1 MKGLPTGRDH
11 RFSFPDGLFF
21 NRGQGWLIVD
31 PQRIKLPR
39 QSYIFFMA
47 ILLMLLAINWTIFKP
62 FVIFMATGVFV
73 AVLAQP
79 IDRFIEK
86 RMPRR
91 ISAVITMLTVF
102 VLLTLP
108 VIGLG
113 LALAND
119 VTELGQAIRNG
130 EQDEW
135 IADGLNS
142 TIVQESLA
150 LAFPNNST
158 DERNATV
165 YEWGDKLEAETL
177 KQLGAF
183 GRQLAAA
190 VPQFFLAMTV
200 ILFVVYYI
208 LTDGDRLLAYLRRA
222 SPLPAQQV
230 DFLMKEANNGVHA
243 VFVGQILTSVIQ
255 GGLGGIGFLIAGVPG
270 AVVWA
275 AVMAV
280 LSLLPVVGAF
290 IVWVPA
296 VIFLFFQWSNGDT
309 EIWRPIFLLIWG
321 IVVVSQVDNFI
332 RPRLIGDRANI
343 HPLFVLV
350 GVLGGVAAFG
360 FIGLFLGPLVVGV
373 TLSVL
378 KVWEQDYLDVRVGPG
393 DPTARH
399 PMEQATLDPDVEE
412 PEPESGEA

>member
-1 MKGLPTGRDH
+1 MDAPRRHLPNQ
-11 RFSFPDGLFF
+11 SYLFF
-21 NRGQGWLIVD
+21 A
-31 PQRIKLPR
+31 
-39 QSYIFFMA
+39 A
-47 ILLMLLAINWTIFKP
+47 ILLVLLAINWTIFKP
-62 FVIFMATGVFV
+62 FLIFMATGVFV
-73 AVLAQP
+73 AVLAMP

-86 RMPRR
+86 RMPNRL
-91 ISAVITMLTVF
+91 SAIVTMLTLV
-102 VLLTLP
+102 VILTLP

-119 VTELGQAIRNG
+119 VTELGQAITDG
-130 EQDEW
+130 EQDVW
-135 IADGLNS
+135 IADGLNT
-142 TIVQESLA
+142 TIVQDGLA
-150 LAFPNNST
+150 FAFPNNST

-165 YEWGDKLEAETL
+165 FEWADRMEGIALQELA
-177 KQLGAF
+177 AF
-183 GRQLAAA
+183 GRNLASA

-208 LTDGDRLLAYLRRA
+208 LTDGHRLVAYMKKA
-222 SPLPAQQV
+222 APIPAKQV
-230 DFLMKEANNGVHA
+230 DFLLKEANNGVHA
-243 VFVGQILTSVIQ
+243 VFVGQILTSLIQ
-255 GGLGGIGFLIAGVPG
+255 GGLGGVGFFITGVPG

-275 AVMAV
+275 ALMAV

-296 VIFLFFQWSNGDT
+296 VIFLFFQWSNGDV
-309 EIWRPIFLLIWG
+309 ELWRPIFLLAWG
-321 IVVVSQVDNFI
+321 VIVVSQVDNFI

-378 KVWEQDYLDVRVGPG
+378 RVWEAEYLDPSVGID
-393 DPTARH
+393 DPTAAETEIDR
-399 PMEQATLDPDVEE
+399 PGRKPPRSRVKRIKDKLAGVAKAEAAPAGGE
-412 PEPESGEA
+412 PAGSSEGDKE

>member
-1 MKGLPTGRDH
+1 MQLP
-11 RFSFPDGLFF
+11 S
-21 NRGQGWLIVD
+21 
-31 PQRIKLPR
+31 
-39 QSYIFFMA
+39 QSYIFFVA
-47 ILLMLLAINWTIFKP
+47 ILVLLLIINWTIFKP

-73 AVLAQP
+73 AVLAIP
-79 IDRFIEK
+79 IDRFIKK
-86 RMPRR
+86 RMPSRL
-91 ISAVITMLTVF
+91 SAVVTMLTLF
-102 VLLTLP
+102 VILTLP

-113 LALAND
+113 FALAQD
-119 VTELGQAIRNG
+119 VTELGQAIQSG
-130 EQDEW
+130 EHDKW

-142 TIVQESLA
+142 SLIQDA
-150 LAFPNNST
+150 LAFAYPDNST

-165 YEWGDKLEAETL
+165 FEWVDNFEAQAL
-177 KQLGAF
+177 KQLAAF

-208 LTDGDRLLAYLRRA
+208 LTDGDRLIAYIKRA
-222 SPLPAQQV
+222 APIPSQQV
-230 DFLMKEANNGVHA
+230 DFLFKEANNGVHA
-243 VFVGQILTSVIQ
+243 VFVGQILTSIIQ
-255 GGLGGIGFLIAGVPG
+255 GGLGGVGFFIAGVPG

-275 AVMAV
+275 ASMAV

-290 IVWVPA
+290 LVWVPA
-296 VIFLFFQWSNGDT
+296 VIFLFFSWSNGET
-309 EIWRPIFLLIWG
+309 ELWRPIFLLIWG
-321 IVVVSQVDNFI
+321 IIVVSQVDNFI

-378 KVWEQDYLDVRVGPG
+378 KVWERDYLDASVGSA
-393 DPTARH
+393 DPTALGST
-399 PMEQATLDPDVEE
+399 ATPGTTAR
-412 PEPESGEA
+412 PEDGAE